1 VAIDYDILY
10 IPSCTWNICGL
21 ENIQCTAEIDDQE
34 RLLTHKDGVARIKI
48 AQLLQRVIA
57 WNFAAAQPSSAFFTS
72 AI

>member
-1 VAIDYDILY
+1 MIFSTFRPALGISVALRT
-10 IPSCTWNICGL
+10 S
-21 ENIQCTAEIDDQE
+21 QCTAEIDDQE